1 MRNRTI
7 PFARSLFLHYSIDNN
22 QRLECE
28 VASAPVIEE
37 DDTQAAPEPD
47 AIVSVRPVTVPRCA
61 AMEVEQRL

>member
-1 MRNRTI
+1 M
-7 PFARSLFLHYSIDNN
+7 
-22 QRLECE
+22 
-28 VASAPVIEE
+28 ASAPVTEE